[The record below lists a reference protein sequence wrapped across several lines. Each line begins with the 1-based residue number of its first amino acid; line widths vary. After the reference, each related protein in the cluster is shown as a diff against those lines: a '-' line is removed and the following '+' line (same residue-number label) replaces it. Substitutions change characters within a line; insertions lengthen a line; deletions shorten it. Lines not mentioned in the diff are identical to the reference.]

1 MNRNYQAR
9 MNSVLKRKEVVKH
22 ALADASQLRM
32 RFEFISDL
40 AKYIALRVQD
50 SEMVSMVEVKELSG
64 LEGIKASSR
73 TVHYQTF
80 LRRGSLYRSYL
91 DEWWRKNSLTSSD
104 DLGKYDY
111 FLKYSEACSY
121 IHSLKEKLR
130 EVEAE
135 LNQGENG
142 SLTVESR
149 SAAPVSDAYCFVEN
163 LLKEFQEFLLLEGGA
178 LVSKDSMRRVIA
190 TSEMLHQYK
199 EWKVSVLNR

>member
-1 MNRNYQAR
+1 
-9 MNSVLKRKEVVKH
+9 MNSVLKRKEAVKH

-91 DEWWRKNSLTSSD
+91 DEWWRK
-104 DLGKYDY
+104 
-111 FLKYSEACSY
+111 
-121 IHSLKEKLR
+121 IHLHHQMIL
-130 EVEAE
+130 
-135 LNQGENG
+135 
-142 SLTVESR
+142 ESTII
-149 SAAPVSDAYCFVEN
+149 F
-163 LLKEFQEFLLLEGGA
+163 
-178 LVSKDSMRRVIA
+178 
-190 TSEMLHQYK
+190 
-199 EWKVSVLNR
+199 